1 MRIVT
6 GVVLFILAVFA
17 SRATIVAENLAL
29 RHQLGVLQRS
39 VKRPRIRQRDRIL
52 WVWLSRLWAD
62 WRSSLMIVKPD
73 TVVRWH
79 QQGFKLYRR

>member
-39 VKRPRIRQRDRIL
+39 VKRPRIRQRDRI
-52 WVWLSRLWAD
+52 SGSGCRDFGPTGA
-62 WRSSLMIVKPD
+62 PA
-73 TVVRWH
+73 
-79 QQGFKLYRR
+79 